1 MKKTALATLSV
12 YAIFLAIFLLND
24 VPNVSA
30 QTTHSTVIT
39 KPLVTI
45 SVSLGEPLLKLWGY
59 GQPDSRIEVSGNG
72 VFDFTYSSS
81 DGYFEFTKVYLPSP
95 IDNLYPELCLIGI
108 DQAGRAT
115 PPTCIPPL
123 PVGNFN
129 FDVGPVIL
137 PPTLSLETGV
147 TDQSSQAGAHGITI
161 PNSEVK
167 IVMAEGKGTKGISK
181 LNIVKTA
188 FAYFIPDYVVKSD
201 SHGNFSFNAPNTN
214 SSEWRVFA
222 MTNYSQGV
230 YSPKSNTLKL
240 EIVSPINIFL
250 KNLWKF
256 ILSLFGLPAMIVLE
270 ILIILLIIAAVLLS
284 RRKQTKPDHIYLSNT
299 NPTKLYQDFLKSRRP
314 Y

>member
-1 MKKTALATLSV
+1 MKKTALIALPTCFVLLGM
-12 YAIFLAIFLLND
+12 FLTND
-24 VPNVSA
+24 VPNVFA
-30 QTTHSTVIT
+30 QTPHSTVIT

-72 VFDFTYSSS
+72 VFDFTYSAS

-95 IDNLYPELCLIGI
+95 TDNLYPELCLMGI

-123 PVGNFN
+123 PAGNFS

-137 PPTLSLETGV
+137 PPTLSLEKGV
-147 TDQSSQAGAHGITI
+147 TDQSSQAGAHGVTI
-161 PNSEVK
+161 PNSQVK
-167 IVMAEGKGTKGISK
+167 IVMAEGKETKGISK
-181 LNIVKTA
+181 LSIVKPA
-188 FAYFIPDYVVKSD
+188 KAYFIPDYTVKAD

-240 EIVSPINIFL
+240 EIVSPVSIFL
-250 KNLWKF
+250 KNIWKML
-256 ILSLFGLPAMIVLE
+256 LSLFGLPAMIILE
-270 ILIILLIIAAVLLS
+270 ILIILLIITAILLGK
-284 RRKQTKPDHIYLSNT
+284 RKKTKPDHIYLST
-299 NPTKLYQDFLKSRRP
+299 KNPTKLYQDFLKSRSA

>member
-1 MKKTALATLSV
+1 MNKTSLIVLPFCL
-12 YAIFLAIFLLND
+12 ILLGFFLPDD
-24 VPNVSA
+24 VVNVSA
-30 QTTHSTVIT
+30 QTLPSTTIT

-72 VFDFTYSSS
+72 VFDFTYSAS

-95 IDNLYPELCLIGI
+95 IDNLYPELCLMGI
-108 DQAGRAT
+108 DQVGRAT
-115 PPTCIPPL
+115 PPTCIPNL

-147 TDQSSQAGAHGITI
+147 TDQSSQAGAHGVTI

-167 IVMAEGKGTKGISK
+167 IVMAEGKDSQGLSK
-181 LNIVKTA
+181 LSIVKPA
-188 FAYFIPDYVVKSD
+188 MAYFIPDYIVKSD

-214 SSEWRVFA
+214 STQWRVFA
-222 MTNYSQGV
+222 ITNYSQGV

-240 EIVSPINIFL
+240 EIVSPITIFL
-250 KNLWKF
+250 KNMWRF

-270 ILIILLIIAAVLLS
+270 VLVILLIVAAVLLG
-284 RRKQTKPDHIYLSNT
+284 RKKAKPDRIYLSTT
-299 NPTKLYQDFLKSRRP
+299 NPTKLYQDFLKSRRT